1 MKARLLL
8 VIGLVVGIVGLT
20 AVAVRADGIADFLR
34 PGGSV
39 LLLPPAQ
46 LTDPPPE
53 GARKEPL
60 LDNTLPIFLATC
72 PGGSSAPTPS
82 VGFVI
87 LNSHPPLNAVGQD
100 SMVSAEV
107 VVQGG
112 IPNAT
117 YTIHVIQDPG
127 NCPNVLSVG
136 TVTTNGQG
144 NGTGHAEVSR
154 IPGAMTFWV
163 IVIDEPDFLF
173 LTPKS
178 LLASPAATLD

>member
-1 MKARLLL
+1 MKWRLLC

-20 AVAVRADGIADFLR
+20 PLPVRADLVSGLQ

-53 GARKEPL
+53 GAAKEPL
-60 LDNTLPIFLATC
+60 LDNTFFLLSVTC

-87 LNSHPPLNAVGQD
+87 LNSHPPLNSVGQD
-100 SMVSAEV
+100 STVSAEV
-107 VVQGG
+107 VVKGA

-117 YTIHVIQDPG
+117 YAVYLIQDPG

-136 TVTTNGQG
+136 TIATNGEG
-144 NGTGHAEVSR
+144 NGNAHAEVSR

-163 IVIDEPDFLF
+163 IVFDEPEFLL